1 VNTRDFEYVENRLLA
16 PAWPATE
23 AVGRLRQMGHV
34 DLADDLNKAISALH
48 DECRAIRVTLR
59 DRKVRER

>member
-23 AVGRLRQMGHV
+23 AVGRLRQIGQD
-34 DLADDLNKAISALH
+34 DLADQLNKAIAALH
-48 DECRAIRVTLR
+48 DECRAVRVAL
-59 DRKVRER
+59 RERKR